1 MQNGKSIAAQ
11 ADAVAN
17 RLRLRQAEFADDAPE
32 VRAQF
37 IEEEIR
43 TSMQGRA
50 PSERAAL
57 LQALLQR
64 FPEFG
69 GVTPTEPDRPE
80 PRTSDDPA
88 DHDPV
93 ALAEELAAVAPKLTA
108 EAKTAVIARLQA
120 AGLVE
125 PGAIEVPE
133 KLAKLLQLKPNEA
146 VEAGRLMQA
155 LVLFTE
161 VLTRLDDA
169 VWIPWGQIAPDSDIQ
184 RGAVLR
190 TALARYLRGESTD
203 VAKHAGHMMKLAAAL
218 MTALTRVGRALF
230 DEQFGAL
237 LPDKIEEEHAG
248 GMMGGASKCWKQ
260 YKTMAE
266 GLNAPSFEAE
276 FYKKIEGIV
285 RGLL

>member
-11 ADAVAN
+11 ADDVAN
-17 RLRLRQAEFADDAPE
+17 RLRLRQAEFADDSPE

-43 TSMQGRA
+43 SSMQGRG
-50 PSERAAL
+50 PTERAAL

-80 PRTSDDPA
+80 PKATDDLA
-88 DHDPV
+88 DQDPV
-93 ALAEELAAVAPKLTA
+93 ALAEELAATSPKLTA
-108 EAKTAVIARLQA
+108 EAKSAVMERLRA
-120 AGLVE
+120 AGFVE
-125 PGAIEVPE
+125 AGAIEVPE
-133 KLAKLLQLKPNEA
+133 KLAKLLNLKANEA

-203 VAKHAGHMMKLAAAL
+203 VAKHAGNMMKLAAAL

-237 LPDKIEEEHAG
+237 LPDKIEEEHGG

-266 GLNAPSFEAE
+266 SLNAPAFEAE
-276 FYKKIEGIV
+276 FYKKIEAIV

>member
-11 ADAVAN
+11 ADDVAN
-17 RLRLRQAEFADDAPE
+17 RLRLRQAEFADDSPE

-43 TSMQGRA
+43 SSMQGRG
-50 PSERAAL
+50 PTERAAL

-80 PRTSDDPA
+80 PKAGDDLA

-93 ALAEELAAVAPKLTA
+93 ALAEELAAAAPKLTA
-108 EAKTAVIARLQA
+108 EAKNAVMARLRA

-125 PGAIEVPE
+125 AGAIEVPE
-133 KLAKLLQLKPNEA
+133 KLAKLLNLKANES

-155 LVLFTE
+155 LILFTE

-190 TALARYLRGESTD
+190 TALSRYLRGESTD
-203 VAKHAGHMMKLAAAL
+203 VAKHAGNMMKLAAAL

-237 LPDKIEEEHAG
+237 LPDKIEEEHGG

-266 GLNAPSFEAE
+266 SLNAPAFEAE
-276 FYKKIEGIV
+276 FYKKIEAIV

>member
-1 MQNGKSIAAQ
+1 MQDGKSIAAQ

-37 IEEEIR
+37 LEQEIR
-43 TSMQGRA
+43 NSVQGRG
-50 PSERAAL
+50 PSERVAL

-69 GVTPTEPDRPE
+69 GVSPADVDRPD
-80 PRTSDDPA
+80 PKADDVA
-88 DHDPV
+88 AQDPV

-108 EAKTAVIARLQA
+108 EARNAVMARLRA
-120 AGLVE
+120 AGLVD
-125 PGAIEVPE
+125 PGAVEVPE
-133 KLAKLLQLKPNEA
+133 KLAKLLQLKANES

-169 VWIPWGQIAPDSDIQ
+169 VWIPWVQIAPDSDIQ

-230 DEQFGAL
+230 DEQFGAM
-237 LPDKIEEEHAG
+237 LPDKIEEEHGG

-260 YKTMAE
+260 YKQMAE
-266 GLNAPSFEAE
+266 GLSAAGFEAE
-276 FYKKIEGIV
+276 FYKKIEAIV

>member
-69 GVTPTEPDRPE
+69 GVTPTEPDRPD
-80 PRTSDDPA
+80 PRSTDDPA

-93 ALAEELAAVAPKLTA
+93 ALAEALAATAPKLTA

-146 VEAGRLMQA
+146 VEAPRLMQA